1 MTARRYPHLRSSSTA
16 CAGFGALALAG
27 FAVVGTAGEVQADV
41 PPPAPN
47 HEAED
52 AAESRATS
60 FQAVEGSTAEQ
71 VPGGMLLVAA
81 YAVVLVLLVA
91 YVGRLGSLQRR
102 NQNELV
108 RLSEAVERARKG

>member
-1 MTARRYPHLRSSSTA
+1 MIARRYSLPRSHSA
-16 CAGFGALALAG
+16 ARAGLGALALAG
-27 FAVVGTAGEVQADV
+27 FTVLGAAGEVHADV

-47 HEAED
+47 PEAED

-60 FQAVEGSTAEQ
+60 FQAVEGPTAEQ
-71 VPGGMLLVAA
+71 VPGGTLLIAA

-91 YVGRLGSLQRR
+91 YVGRLGSLQRK
-102 NQNELV
+102 NQNELA

>member
-1 MTARRYPHLRSSSTA
+1 MTARRYPLPRSRSA
-16 CAGFGALALAG
+16 ALAGFSVLALAG
-27 FAVVGTAGEVQADV
+27 FTVLGAAGELRADV

-47 HEAED
+47 PEAED

-60 FQAVEGSTAEQ
+60 FQAVEGPTAEQ

-102 NQNELV
+102 NQNELA